1 MPKNKKMK
9 LKQIKKAV
17 DQGKKVSWMS
27 DIYQVEFWECQGYVV
42 RCILN
47 DSTIGLTHQD
57 KVTLNG
63 NESEFYIQTN

>member
-1 MPKNKKMK
+1 
-9 LKQIKKAV
+9 
-17 DQGKKVSWMS
+17 MS